1 MSASFRIQ
9 FDLYH
14 CWNLSLSIKG
24 RDVVKTKLIASVFF
38 NKGSSMKTLHIIMT
52 GMILSIVT
60 AVVTQHAVAADAAN
74 GERLAERWCAACH
87 VVSSAQ
93 REANADAP
101 PFEEVAKRSGF
112 SESGMV
118 RFLLDPHAKMPNMNL
133 SRTEAADIA
142 AYISRL
148 R

>member
-1 MSASFRIQ
+1 M
-9 FDLYH
+9 
-14 CWNLSLSIKG
+14 N
-24 RDVVKTKLIASVFF
+24 
-38 NKGSSMKTLHIIMT
+38 TLFINMT
-52 GMILSIVT
+52 GAAFVMAGAIV
-60 AVVTQHAVAADAAN
+60 AQSAAAADAAN

-87 VVSSAQ
+87 VVTSAQ
-93 REANADAP
+93 REAYSDAP
-101 PFEEVAKRSGF
+101 PFESIAKRTAF